1 MRDMC
6 YTESVRD
13 QARGVKR
20 RRWRI
25 RWWAARADRRAD
37 GRRGHWRI
45 VPVSNGCEPGPV
57 PVVVANRTAQDNTR
71 AVLTPP
77 GRFGGRAR
85 PSGNPGLLQREAAPS
100 NGGGF
105 VYGACS
111 LRFRRRFSAAISARS
126 ITCVRFSPVSVARY
140 SRAARAR
147 ADGRM
152 FNWRVLVIETHQLS
166 VYHPVVPVAG
176 VRQPRPP
183 RGVPNT
189 LYPDRVGRNILQ
201 PLDRYEKSVCPMRP
215 VTDFIHVHHALR
227 SNQYLHCIADC
238 IAAPPLF
245 VGVWRYAVFE
255 PGYARLTSPRGWFS
269 LTTMRVW
276 PNSACRC

>member
-1 MRDMC
+1 MREMC

-45 VPVSNGCEPGPV
+45 VPVANGCEPGPV
-57 PVVVANRTAQDNTR
+57 PVVVATRTARDNTR

-105 VYGACS
+105 AFVG
-111 LRFRRRFSAAISARS
+111 LLTPRKLNQRDPQR
-126 ITCVRFSPVSVARY
+126 
-140 SRAARAR
+140 
-147 ADGRM
+147 G
-152 FNWRVLVIETHQLS
+152 
-166 VYHPVVPVAG
+166 VAG
-176 VRQPRPP
+176 RAP
-183 RGVPNT
+183 PNT
-189 LYPDRVGRNILQ
+189 SGRVIPGRPRNSIPGRAVR
-201 PLDRYEKSVCPMRP
+201 PLDRIGTPS
-215 VTDFIHVHHALR
+215 
-227 SNQYLHCIADC
+227 IA
-238 IAAPPLF
+238 
-245 VGVWRYAVFE
+245 
-255 PGYARLTSPRGWFS
+255 SP
-269 LTTMRVW
+269 
-276 PNSACRC
+276 